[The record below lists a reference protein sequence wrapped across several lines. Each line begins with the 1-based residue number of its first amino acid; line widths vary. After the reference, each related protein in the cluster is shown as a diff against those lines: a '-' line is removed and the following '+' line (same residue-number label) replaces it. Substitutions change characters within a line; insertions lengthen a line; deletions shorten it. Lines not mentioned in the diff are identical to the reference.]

1 MPIRRHPALVSLSRE
16 HHLALQLARAVQT
29 GVSRTLEATLPS
41 DPGARIEHVRSFF
54 ARELAPHFAA
64 EEEVL
69 LDAVHGRDAKLDAL
83 CASIRDEHG
92 EMRGIVDALVSRIE
106 ARDGAQDAREIAS
119 QLDRFG
125 ALLEA
130 HVRREERELYPAIEA
145 TLGEAA
151 LTSLAERLEG
161 FHRKEPAQPAT

>member
-29 GVSRTLEATLPS
+29 GVSHTLAATLPS
-41 DPGARIEHVRSFF
+41 DSRARIEHVRSFF

-69 LDAVHGRDAKLDAL
+69 LEAVHGRDPKLDAL

-92 EMRGIVDALVSRIE
+92 AMRGIVDALGSRIE
-106 ARDGAQDAREIAS
+106 ARNDAQDVRAIAS

-125 ALLEA
+125 ALL
-130 HVRREERELYPAIEA
+130 
-145 TLGEAA
+145 
-151 LTSLAERLEG
+151 
-161 FHRKEPAQPAT
+161 